1 VLKVLEDS
9 SYYLLGREHLTIDM
23 SQYVA
28 NGDTAALLIAHTIH
42 HMDANDNEIW
52 RWRSFDH
59 YDITD
64 VDDYID
70 LTQHQ
75 IDWTHC
81 NAIEIDRD
89 GNILLSTRN
98 FSEITKINRQ
108 TGDIIWRFGGE
119 KNQFQFQNDNR
130 GFSRQHDVRRFSTGH
145 LALFDT
151 GKYLTPVYSSY
162 VEYILDEQ
170 ALIARLVRRYSREET
185 VFTASRGGVQELSNG
200 HTLISWGENQDPSIT
215 EINSKDSIEFEIIF
229 TAYTHQYR
237 AYRFNWETNLFIVNV
252 DSMDFGSVDVGD
264 SSIRLIELR
273 NPKDEAVIINEIFSR
288 ESVFSVVDSLPLII
302 PPLKSIKLSL
312 LFKPDTNGYYTD
324 KLNIRS
330 VNDTLL
336 IGHQVVLIGGT
347 DVVPVQDTKH
357 TVLSYSLSQNF
368 PNPFNPETT
377 ISFSLPQR
385 ERVII
390 KIYNLLGEEMLE
402 FINEEFE
409 AGDYSFNFQ
418 SDGLASGI
426 YLYRMNAGKFVR
438 TRKFILLK

>member
-1 VLKVLEDS
+1 
-9 SYYLLGREHLTIDM
+9 
-23 SQYVA
+23 
-28 NGDTAALLIAHTIH
+28 
-42 HMDANDNEIW
+42 
-52 RWRSFDH
+52 
-59 YDITD
+59 
-64 VDDYID
+64 
-70 LTQHQ
+70 
-75 IDWTHC
+75 
-81 NAIEIDRD
+81 
-89 GNILLSTRN
+89 
-98 FSEITKINRQ
+98 
-108 TGDIIWRFGGE
+108 
-119 KNQFQFQNDNR
+119 
-130 GFSRQHDVRRFSTGH
+130 
-145 LALFDT
+145 
-151 GKYLTPVYSSY
+151 
-162 VEYILDEQ
+162 
-170 ALIARLVRRYSREET
+170 
-185 VFTASRGGVQELSNG
+185 
-200 HTLISWGENQDPSIT
+200 
-215 EINSKDSIEFEIIF
+215 
-229 TAYTHQYR
+229 
-237 AYRFNWETNLFIVNV
+237 FIVNV

-302 PPLKSIKLSL
+302 PPLKLIKLRL
-312 LFKPDTNGYYTD
+312 MFKPDANGYYTD

-390 KIYNLLGEEMLE
+390 KIYNLLGEEIFE
-402 FINEEFE
+402 FINGEFN
-409 AGDYSFNFQ
+409 AGDYSFKLQ

-426 YLYRMNAGKFVR
+426 YLYRMNAGEFIR